1 MRSRV
6 LLLLVAAFAAFSVH
20 AADLAGSNVLV
31 PVAGRTNGAFGSQ
44 WQTDLVVTNLD
55 AEPVPLVLTYYGAGG
70 ERVFTTST
78 LWGHGT
84 ISLEDVLFRAFRV
97 SEGTGMI
104 RVSSAREGA
113 RVTARAYVVNRGAE
127 SEYGQGVPGVP
138 VDALATE
145 HVLSGIVANDARRTN
160 LGISNPW
167 LVPASVTLTL
177 HGPAGQ
183 QLGQVHR
190 IVPALEVLR
199 INDAFAAFGVEP
211 VAEASVRV
219 VSQVGVYAYASIIR
233 NDSGDAIFVPGTG
246 LGAQPVADVAP
257 RCAEPASLAGAR
269 KGGGQVQNREW
280 VVIMTPE
287 TTVDY
292 MMNVLPQQHGYS
304 IMDVYDQLPAF
315 AAELTPKQLAA
326 LRCEASVLF
335 IQQNETQ
342 EP

>member
-113 RVTARAYVVNRGAE
+113 RVTARAYVVNRGAG

-145 HVLSGIVANDARRTN
+145 HVLSGIIASEARRTN

-177 HGPAGQ
+177 YGPAGQ
-183 QLGQVHR
+183 QLGQMHR
-190 IVPALEVLR
+190 IVPALEVLQ
-199 INDAFAAFGVEP
+199 INDAFAAFGTEP
-211 VAEASVRV
+211 VAEASVRIA
-219 VSQVGVYAYASIIR
+219 SQVGVYAYASIVR

-257 RCAEPASLAGAR
+257 RCAEPASVTVAGR
-269 KGGGQVQNREW
+269 KGQTERREW

-292 MMNVLPQQHGYS
+292 MMNVLPSQHGFS
-304 IMDVYDQLPAF
+304 VMDVYDQLPAF
-315 AAELTPKQLAA
+315 AAELTSRQLAS

-335 IQQNETQ
+335 IQQNETP